1 MTRRLLATAIAA
13 LLLPTALAAA
23 PARATAAEAAP
34 ADARVAIP
42 VGGMT
47 CDGCVNTITGKLQKV
62 AGVKAVKVNLE
73 KKRASITYDAA
84 QVTPKALVEAIR
96 DAGYEPGVPAVE

>member
-1 MTRRLLATAIAA
+1 
-13 LLLPTALAAA
+13 
-23 PARATAAEAAP
+23 
-34 ADARVAIP
+34 
-42 VGGMT
+42 MT
-47 CDGCVNTITGKLQKV
+47 CDGCVNSITGKLQQI

-84 QVTPKALVEAIR
+84 KVSPKALVEAIR